1 MRGGGYNRKARQV
14 GEWSRKLSAD
24 SLSRASSQVSVY
36 VHLFRDGANVV
47 PNLKVGSKGDE
58 I

>member
-24 SLSRASSQVSVY
+24 SLSKPFLRDSDVPVY
-36 VHLFRDGANVV
+36 
-47 PNLKVGSKGDE
+47 E
-58 I
+58 IR

>member
-24 SLSRASSQVSVY
+24 SLSGY
-36 VHLFRDGANVV
+36 LPNHLFKRMLSVLVQRGA
-47 PNLKVGSKGDE
+47 KTEGSGGGGE